1 MDKNSFYCSL
11 KKIINN
17 ENGKVKRIIIFRK
30 KILVVMNKV
39 KIKQKNILLIINKCH
54 LNNNRNDNIQEI
66 NEIKYDSDKLYK
78 KNSNN
83 IYNNN
88 CIIQSQNKYFSKFN
102 KVINVL

>member
-1 MDKNSFYCSL
+1 
-11 KKIINN
+11 
-17 ENGKVKRIIIFRK
+17 
-30 KILVVMNKV
+30 MNKV

-88 CIIQSQNKYFSKFN
+88 CIIQSQTKYFSNFN